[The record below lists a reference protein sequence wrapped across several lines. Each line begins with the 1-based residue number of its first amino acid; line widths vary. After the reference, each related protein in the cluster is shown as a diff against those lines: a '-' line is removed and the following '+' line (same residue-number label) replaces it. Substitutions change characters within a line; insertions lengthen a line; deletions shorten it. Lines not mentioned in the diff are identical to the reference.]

1 MSVLKEKDLK
11 SHIIGGN
18 FKNFYVIY
26 GDEKYLIRKYTDT
39 LVSKI
44 MGKNLTEFNYH
55 TFNFLNLD
63 LSGLQSAIL
72 IVPFMSELN
81 CVVLEDINVDELNAN
96 DYNDLTLLLSDIPDT
111 TVVIF
116 TTPSLEQDFD
126 KSTRFKKLTAL
137 ADKNGICANIEKHT
151 ELSLEKDLVKWAGK
165 LGSKLTPVNASKIIE
180 YTTNDIEA
188 LRNEVKKLCDYA
200 DGQEISIDM
209 IDMLVAKNLQ
219 AKVFALADNVID
231 GKADLAYKQLEILFY
246 QREKPTAILS
256 VIAGVYIDTYRA
268 KIATEN
274 GVSMDTLAQDF
285 EYKNRAFVL
294 KKASAR
300 ASKLSLSA
308 LRDSIDAITQT
319 DVKLKSSVT
328 DKNILLERLIAQ
340 LLLITSNERKGYR

>member
-11 SHIIGGN
+11 SHIVEGK
-18 FKNFYVIY
+18 FKSLYVIY

-63 LSGLQSAIL
+63 LSRLQSAIL
-72 IVPFMSELN
+72 MVPFMSEFN
-81 CVVLEDINVDELNAN
+81 CIVLEDVNVDELNTS
-96 DYNDLTLLLSDIPDT
+96 DYNDLISVLSDIPDT
-111 TVVIF
+111 SIVIF
-116 TTPSLEQDFD
+116 TTPSLEQDFA

-137 ADKNGICANIEKHT
+137 ADKNGICANIEKRT
-151 ELSLEKDLVKWAGK
+151 ELSLEKDLVKWADK

-200 DGQEISIDM
+200 DGQEITIDM

-219 AKVFALADNVID
+219 AKVFVLADNVID
-231 GKADLAYKQLEILFY
+231 GKADLAYKQLQILFY

-256 VIAGVYIDTYRA
+256 VIAGVYIDTYRV
-268 KIATEN
+268 KVATEN
-274 GVSMDTLAQDF
+274 GITIDTLAQDF

-294 KKASAR
+294 KRASAR
-300 ASKLSLSA
+300 ASRLSLSA
-308 LRDSIDAITQT
+308 LRDSINAITQT
-319 DVKLKSSVT
+319 DVKLKSSGV
-328 DKNILLERLIAQ
+328 DKNIVLERLIAE
-340 LLLITSNERKGYR
+340 LLLIISKERNGYR